1 MGLECGA
8 KVSDRKGNKVSG
20 QSVRLTDEQ
29 QALNSLDYRGLKFPC
44 GMVNISIKLGV
55 PVSYLEPS
63 SYLGVGCPA
72 LARTI
77 HGPETTPN
85 R

>member
-44 GMVNISIKLGV
+44 GMVNLSTILGV
-55 PVSYLEPS
+55 LVNCL
-63 SYLGVGCPA
+63 
-72 LARTI
+72 
-77 HGPETTPN
+77 
-85 R
+85 

>member
-29 QALNSLDYRGLKFPC
+29 QALNWLDYRGLKFSLR
-44 GMVNISIKLGV
+44 MVNLSTKSGILLSCL
-55 PVSYLEPS
+55 
-63 SYLGVGCPA
+63 
-72 LARTI
+72 
-77 HGPETTPN
+77 
-85 R
+85 